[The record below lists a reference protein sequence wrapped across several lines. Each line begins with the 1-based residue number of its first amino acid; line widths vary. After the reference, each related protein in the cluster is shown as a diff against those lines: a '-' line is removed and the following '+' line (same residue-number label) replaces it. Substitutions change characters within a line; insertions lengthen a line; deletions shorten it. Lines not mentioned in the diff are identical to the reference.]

1 MKRRLSIVASALLVG
16 MTTAVFAGGTPVGAQ
31 VASTEA
37 DFSGYSTGTVIHA
50 DALTL
55 GTTRVLDTEV
65 AFSGATVASK
75 GFGSAVVNELDQTIQ
90 PVGTNRSSGRGSGI
104 EIGAGT
110 TIPAAVDAN
119 QIVLSQRA
127 LASAPPSTDLITK
140 EIGPIK
146 IDPVAFASLLRGQ
159 AQARFNE
166 DGTCVLG
173 EDLSTGLGY
182 AADAQLLNLGAASP
196 GNDPFPGAIVAT
208 DAPTPERAVSQS
220 KSITRLI
227 PQLSNGQ
234 PTGNFGLM
242 TETRMTIAPVSLLE
256 GTPAPITI
264 EFLGE
269 WVLRTIADGLNPATV
284 HYGPGTATPSTPVLR
299 ILQGA
304 LPSLDVTL
312 QQLLG
317 NQGLVVDLPG
327 IATVAVGEDPRA
339 IGGNASSAPVAAA
352 NGTEA
357 AAAVDV
363 VRVQLL
369 DGVAGVAALV
379 PGLSALDVRI
389 GHMESRAK
397 VPAGGI
403 KCSIPVKK
411 TADKATVNAGDTFT
425 YTINITNPFADC
437 ELTGVK
443 VVDTITTTA
452 GVKYTITGSNP
463 AASSVNG
470 GVITFNDIGPI
481 GPKQSKNVTISV
493 AIPADSKAGQFTNNA
508 KATGSCATGSATGG
522 AKVTVPITGETTV
535 VVPSVSGSG
544 VLPAT
549 GVDVLP
555 RTGLSSPAM
564 ALAGLGLLGAA
575 LGLRRMKSSTT
586 R

>member
-1 MKRRLSIVASALLVG
+1 M
-16 MTTAVFAGGTPVGAQ
+16 GAQ
-31 VASTEA
+31 VASAEA
-37 DFSGYSTGTVIHA
+37 DFSGYSTGTVVHA

-110 TIPAAVDAN
+110 TVPAAVDAN

-140 EIGPIK
+140 EIGPVK
-146 IDPVAFASLLRGQ
+146 VDPVAFASLLRGQ

-182 AADAQLLNLGAASP
+182 AADAQVLNLGAATP
-196 GNDPFPGAIVAT
+196 GNEPFAGAVVAT
-208 DAPTPERAVSQS
+208 DAPNPERAVSQS
-220 KSITRLI
+220 KSVTRLI

-284 HYGPGTATPSTPVLR
+284 HYGPGAVSPQTPVLR

-304 LPSLDVTL
+304 LPSLEVTL

-317 NQGLVVDLPG
+317 NQGLVPIDVPG
-327 IATVAVGEDPRA
+327 VATIAIGEDPRA
-339 IGGNASSAPVAAA
+339 IGGNASSAPLAKQD
-352 NGTEA
+352 GTEA

-369 DGVAGVAALV
+369 DGAAGVAALV

-403 KCSIPVKK
+403 KCSLPVKK
-411 TADKATVNAGDTFT
+411 TADKATVNAGDSFT
-425 YTINITNPFADC
+425 YTVSVTNPFADC
-437 ELTGVK
+437 ELVNVK
-443 VVDTITTTA
+443 LVDTITTTA
-452 GVKYTITGSNP
+452 GVKYTITGANP

-493 AIPADSKAGQFTNNA
+493 AIPADSRAGQFTNNA

-535 VVPSVSGSG
+535 VVPSVSGVG

-555 RTGLSSPAM
+555 RTGLASPVM
-564 ALAGLGLLGAA
+564 ALTGLGLLGAA
-575 LGLRRMKSSTT
+575 LALRRMKSSTT

>member
-1 MKRRLSIVASALLVG
+1 

-31 VASTEA
+31 VASAEA

-75 GFGSAVVNELDQTIQ
+75 GFGSAIVNELDQTIQ

-110 TIPAAVDAN
+110 TVPAAVDAN

-140 EIGPIK
+140 EIGPVK
-146 IDPVAFASLLRGQ
+146 IDPVAYASLLRGQ

-182 AADAQLLNLGAASP
+182 AADAQLLNLGAATP
-196 GNDPFPGAIVAT
+196 GNDPFAGAVVAT
-208 DAPTPERAVSQS
+208 DAPSPERAVSQS

-227 PQLSNGQ
+227 PQVNSAGQ
-234 PTGNFGLM
+234 ATGNFGLM

-284 HYGPGTATPSTPVLR
+284 HYGPGAASPETPVLR

-304 LPSLDVTL
+304 LPATVLNL
-312 QQLLG
+312 QDIPLLG
-317 NQGLVVDLPG
+317 QQGLVVDLPG
-327 IATVAVGEDPRA
+327 IATVAIGEDPRA
-339 IGGNASSAPVAAA
+339 IGGNASSAPVATQD
-352 NGTEA
+352 GTEA

-369 DGVAGVAALV
+369 DNVAGVAALV
-379 PGLSALDVRI
+379 PGLSALDLRI

-411 TADKATVNAGDTFT
+411 TADKATVNAGDSFT
-425 YTINITNPFADC
+425 YTINVTNPFADC
-437 ELTGVK
+437 ELVNVK
-443 VVDTITTTA
+443 LVDTITTTA
-452 GVKYTITGSNP
+452 GVKYTITGTNP
-463 AASSVNG
+463 ASSSISG

-481 GPKQSKNVTISV
+481 PPKQSKNVTISV

-522 AKVTVPITGETTV
+522 ARVTVPITGETTV
-535 VVPSVSGSG
+535 VVPSVSGG
-544 VLPAT
+544 AVLPAT

-555 RTGLSSPAM
+555 RTGLSSPVM
-564 ALAGLGLLGAA
+564 ALTGLGLLGAA
-575 LGLRRMKSSTT
+575 LALRRMKSSTT

>member
-1 MKRRLSIVASALLVG
+1 M
-16 MTTAVFAGGTPVGAQ
+16 GAQ
-31 VASTEA
+31 VASAEA

-182 AADAQLLNLGAASP
+182 AADAQVLNLGAATP
-196 GNDPFPGAIVAT
+196 GNDPFAGAVVAT
-208 DAPTPERAVSQS
+208 DAPSPERAVSQS

-227 PQLSNGQ
+227 PQVNSAGQ
-234 PTGNFGLM
+234 ATGNFGLM

-304 LPSLDVTL
+304 LPSLEVTL

-317 NQGLVVDLPG
+317 TQGLVVDLPG

-369 DGVAGVAALV
+369 DNVAGVAALV
-379 PGLSALDVRI
+379 PGLSALDLRI

-411 TADKATVNAGDTFT
+411 TADKATVNAGDSFT
-425 YTINITNPFADC
+425 YTINVTNPFADC
-437 ELTGVK
+437 ELVNVK
-443 VVDTITTTA
+443 LVDTITTTA
-452 GVKYTITGSNP
+452 GVKYTITGTNP
-463 AASSVNG
+463 AASSING

-522 AKVTVPITGETTV
+522 ARVTVPITGETTV
-535 VVPSVSGSG
+535 VVPSVSGAG

-555 RTGLSSPAM
+555 RTGLSSPVM
-564 ALAGLGLLGAA
+564 ALTGLGLLGAA